1 MAFTDRLHNRGSI
14 STGYDIDN
22 SCKFEPDNSEYLG
35 KTPTSS
41 GNRRTFTISMWIKRT
56 EFGMDCY
63 LMEAGDGDYNQ
74 SDRTLIKFDSSDKFR
89 FGGGSSY
96 ERITNRVFR
105 DASAWYHIV
114 MAVDTT
120 DSTAGNRLKLYI
132 NGVQETS
139 FGTSADPSQNF
150 QYAFCKDDE
159 HTVGFN
165 HTDNVSYFAGYMSEV
180 ILIDGQQLDPTS
192 FGEFDEDSG
201 IWKPIDVSGL
211 TFGTNGFY
219 LDFKDSSNL
228 GNDASGGTDFTE
240 NNITAADQAVDT
252 PTNNFATWQINNYNP
267 TVSAN
272 FTFIEGATTPKR
284 NSGDAHV
291 YCVST
296 MAMSSGKWYMEY
308 KVRSSSDSVYFGGTP
323 ITQFASEN
331 HNGYYLGQDGGG
343 SIGYG
348 AGAFLYYWTGANTQ
362 YTENRATGDIIGVAL
377 DKDNDK
383 IAFSKNGTFM
393 LGTNGVRTDPSTPST
408 MHEVQAPPYFW
419 AFGAF
424 TGSIQY
430 ETNMGGFT
438 TNTPSSAESDENG
451 YGAFEY
457 APPTGYYA
465 LCTKNL
471 AEFGG

>member
-1 MAFTDRLHNRGSI
+1 MIDAGIGANSASG
-14 STGYDIDN
+14 GYDIDN
-22 SCKFEPDNSEYLG
+22 SVKLEADNSEYFNR
-35 KTPTSS
+35 TPSS
-41 GNRRTFTISMWIKRT
+41 NTNRQNFTFSTWVKRT
-56 EFGMDCY
+56 ELGQNSR
-63 LMEAGDGDYNQ
+63 LLHVHQDGQNFFTLGFDT
-74 SDRTLIKFDSSDKFR
+74 SDRLVLYDIISSVDY
-89 FGGGSSY
+89 GGHYSQ
-96 ERITNRVFR
+96 RFR
-105 DASAWYHIV
+105 DTSAWYHIV
-114 MAVDTT
+114 FRSETT
-120 DSTAGNRLKLYI
+120 SGTATTRWKIYV
-132 NGVQETS
+132 NGVEITAKDTDYGTPPRWYQSNVNRTIDHRVGYNTDGSNGSSQYMAETH
-139 FGTSADPSQNF
+139 F
-150 QYAFCKDDE
+150 
-159 HTVGFN
+159 V
-165 HTDNVSYFAGYMSEV
+165 
-180 ILIDGQQLDPTS
+180 DGSNLNPTS

-201 IWKPIDVSGL
+201 IWKPIEYTGSY
-211 TFGTNGFY
+211 GTNGFY
-219 LDFKDSSNL
+219 LDYADGSDL
-228 GNDASGGTDFTE
+228 GNDANGSNNFAE
-240 NNITAADQAVDT
+240 NNLTAADQAVDT
-252 PTNNFATWQINNYNP
+252 PTNNFATWQLNNYNP
-267 TVSAN
+267 TSSAN

-430 ETNMGGFT
+430 ETNMGGYT
-438 TNTPSSAESDENG
+438 SMSISSAASDANG
-451 YGAFEY
+451 YGTFEY

-471 AEFGG
+471 AEYG